1 MAEAHH
7 QIDPRPPA
15 YASPTPRPRPALRTP
30 MRPSRGADT
39 KPAPSLPQAYAPPT
53 RRGQQACA
61 KAFPHLR
68 AARKPQSGQMR
79 PAGARRLPRVCAPCG
94 ARTPCTDFVRQD
106 KRDVA
111 SLGDTAIRSA
121 GSLPADLRQLHTGA
135 WRSTRVTGHPR
146 ANFGSMLGN
155 QWIAAFVAYDSGLA
169 GDRLRPL
176 YH

>member
-1 MAEAHH
+1 MPDGEVAEAHH
-7 QIDPRPPA
+7 QSDTRPPA
-15 YASPTPRPRPALRTP
+15 YASPTSRPRPALRTP

-39 KPAPSLPQAYAPPT
+39 KPAPSLHQAYAKPTPSLPQAYAPPT

-68 AARKPQSGQMR
+68 AASKPQSGQMR

-111 SLGDTAIRSA
+111 PLGDTAIMAA

-135 WRSTRVTGHPR
+135 SMSAWMIGHTGGNLGSIPR
-146 ANFGSMLGN
+146 
-155 QWIAAFVAYDSGLA
+155 W
-169 GDRLRPL
+169 
-176 YH
+176 H